1 MSINGTSFLFFK
13 QNIHIFVSLKNDV
26 MKIKI
31 TGKSTTVEVEVPDW
45 KVDIEIE
52 KSVGDDI
59 VQVYK
64 FGGLRLFDPVIR
76 QAVDYCQVSYKNLR
90 EKSDGKTSD

>member
-1 MSINGTSFLFFK
+1 
-13 QNIHIFVSLKNDV
+13 
-26 MKIKI
+26 MKLKI

-59 VQVYK
+59 VQAYK
-64 FGGLRLFDPVIR
+64 FGGLRLLDPVIR

-90 EKSDGKTSD
+90 EKGDGKTSD

>member
-1 MSINGTSFLFFK
+1 
-13 QNIHIFVSLKNDV
+13 
-26 MKIKI
+26 MKLKI

-45 KVDIEIE
+45 KVDIEVE

-64 FGGLRLFDPVIR
+64 FGGLRLFDPVIQ
-76 QAVDYCQVSYKNLR
+76 QAVDYWQVSYKNLR
-90 EKSDGKTSD
+90 EKSNGKTSDWIKYI

>member
-1 MSINGTSFLFFK
+1 
-13 QNIHIFVSLKNDV
+13 
-26 MKIKI
+26 MKLKI

-52 KSVGDDI
+52 NSIGDDI

-64 FGGLRLFDPVIR
+64 FGGLRLLDPVIR

-90 EKSDGKTSD
+90 EKSNGKTSD

>member
-1 MSINGTSFLFFK
+1 
-13 QNIHIFVSLKNDV
+13 
-26 MKIKI
+26 MKLKI

-59 VQVYK
+59 VQVYEI
-64 FGGLRLFDPVIR
+64 GGLRLLDPVIR
-76 QAVDYCQVSYKNLR
+76 QAADYWQVYYKNLR
-90 EKSDGKTSD
+90 EKNNDKTSD